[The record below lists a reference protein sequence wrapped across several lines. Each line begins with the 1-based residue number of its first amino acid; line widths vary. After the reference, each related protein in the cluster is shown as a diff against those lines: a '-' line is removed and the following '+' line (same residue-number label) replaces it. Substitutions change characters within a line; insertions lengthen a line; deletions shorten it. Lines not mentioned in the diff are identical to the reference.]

1 MSICTNYNDNNSN
14 NNYHLLNYVLGAV
27 TGTLYNDSNKDN
39 CQITT
44 TYYTYVQSSCYRF
57 MYFYSFKNHN
67 NPVKSSYY
75 YSSLRLKDEETETLR
90 S

>member
-44 TYYTYVQSSCYRF
+44 TYYTYVQSLCYRF

-75 YSSLRLKDEETETLR
+75 YYSLHFKDEETETLR